1 VNYLM
6 LHVTLPRNSMR
17 RVRLRSSIEKSS
29 TECGW
34 KVHWNNEEN
43 FKDTELPVL
52 ELSDNQKEKI
62 GVLLQLQRSAPSHLP
77 RAYARRPLA
86 MSNGRLVVG
95 IGRGIGPLA
104 VYLSGREFESRY

>member
-1 VNYLM
+1 M

-62 GVLLQLQRSAPSHLP
+62 GVLLQLQPLQLFLQASTPSLERLNPPDSVACSPSYRQPQQLH
-77 RAYARRPLA
+77 PL
-86 MSNGRLVVG
+86 
-95 IGRGIGPLA
+95 
-104 VYLSGREFESRY
+104 